1 MASATVCIYG
11 ASVHAFVNQTPNCI
25 YGSKVFDAIL
35 LGMQQTHCTVTRSQ
49 SARSVCFIWNF
60 WGVRGVVVPIIH
72 AVGIFY
78 NAQLASGCH
87 CRQQMSKFARYH
99 LLATHFHQ
107 HSGATG
113 PMTAW
118 CECRAYDSSLDFP
131 TPTERHVYPTVLE
144 RAPVP
149 MQAALRPL
157 LPASAFQPR
166 LSAPAVASGKLRGVP
181 VG

>member
-1 MASATVCIYG
+1 MF
-11 ASVHAFVNQTPNCI
+11 H
-25 YGSKVFDAIL
+25 L
-35 LGMQQTHCTVTRSQ
+35 E
-49 SARSVCFIWNF
+49 F
-60 WGVRGVVVPIIH
+60 WGVQGVAVPNIL
-72 AVGIFY
+72 AVGIFH

-87 CRQQMSKFARYH
+87 CRQQTYDFARYH
-99 LLATHFHQ
+99 LLATHLHQ

-166 LSAPAVASGKLRGVP
+166 LPAHAVASGKLPGVP
-181 VG
+181 AG